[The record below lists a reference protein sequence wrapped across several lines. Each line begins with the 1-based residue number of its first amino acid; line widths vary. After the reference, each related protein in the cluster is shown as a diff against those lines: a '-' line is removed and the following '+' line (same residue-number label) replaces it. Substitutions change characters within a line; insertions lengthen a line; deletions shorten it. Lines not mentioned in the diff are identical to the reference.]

1 MGPMLR
7 DPPAPVTEERPLRRD
22 PAPIY
27 PDRVD
32 SVTLGQVDLQLL
44 HALHLDGR
52 APFSRIA
59 EVLGVSDRTAAR
71 RFARLRAN
79 GAARVTAVVDSR
91 GIGHA
96 EWLVRLRVLPSGAG
110 ALARELARR
119 PDTAWVT
126 VVSSG
131 TEIVFIL
138 RVPAERAAPLAGLTR
153 HPRILGVEAHRLLR
167 HLMERRWFGRTSALT
182 DEQISALRPPHG
194 GTVVPIA
201 LSDLD
206 RRLLPA
212 LAADGRAAYP
222 RLAGQVGWS
231 ESAVRR
237 RVDELRHSGTLR
249 FDVEIDPM
257 VLGFPAQCLIWLT
270 VVPSRLAATAG
281 ALAAD
286 PEAAFVGATTGPH
299 NLLAIAVCRDAD
311 ALYTYLS
318 DRIGSLDGVERMETA
333 PVTSYIK
340 RVAPTS

>member
-1 MGPMLR
+1 M
-7 DPPAPVTEERPLRRD
+7 
-22 PAPIY
+22 
-27 PDRVD
+27 D
-32 SVTLGQVDLQLL
+32 SVTLGQLDLQLL

-71 RFARLRAN
+71 RFARLRAS

-91 GIGHA
+91 GAGRA
-96 EWLVRLRVLPSGAG
+96 EWLVRLRVLPSGAA
-110 ALARELARR
+110 ALAGELARR

-126 VVSSG
+126 VLSSG

-138 RVPAERAAPLAGLTR
+138 RVPAGRAAPLAGLTR

-182 DEQISALRPPHG
+182 GDQVSALRPSPG
-194 GTVVPIA
+194 GSTGPVA
-201 LSDLD
+201 LNDLD
-206 RRLLPA
+206 RRLLPV

-222 RLAGQVGWS
+222 SLASRVGWS

-237 RVDELRHSGTLR
+237 RLEELRRSGMLR
-249 FDVEIDPM
+249 FDVEVDP
-257 VLGFPAQCLIWLT
+257 VALGFPTQCLIWLS
-270 VVPSRLAATAG
+270 VAPSRLASTAR

-286 PEAAFVGATTGPH
+286 SEAAFVGATTGPH
-299 NLLAIAVCRDAD
+299 NLLAIAVCRDED
-311 ALYTYLS
+311 ALYPYLS

-333 PVTSYIK
+333 PITSYAK
-340 RVAPTS
+340 RVAPPV